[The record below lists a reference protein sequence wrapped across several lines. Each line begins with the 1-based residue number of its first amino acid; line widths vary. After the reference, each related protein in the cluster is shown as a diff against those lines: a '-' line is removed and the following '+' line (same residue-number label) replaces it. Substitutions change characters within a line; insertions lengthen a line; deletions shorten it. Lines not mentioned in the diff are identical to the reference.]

1 MNHSLKMLG
10 LMIAALVVAV
20 PAFATSVV
28 PEIDPSVAA
37 SGLAALVGG
46 VLVLKGRRRR
56 K

>member
-1 MNHSLKMLG
+1 MKQAFRTVG
-10 LMIAALVVAV
+10 LAMMVLVVAA
-20 PAFATSVV
+20 PAFASTV

-46 VLVLKGRRRR
+46 VLVLKGRRR